1 MRLLNR
7 LNQYQ
12 RLWQPSA
19 GKPQTV
25 TVSELA
31 ERCFC
36 SERHVRTLLRQA
48 QEAGWLE
55 WQAQSGRGKRGQ
67 LRFLVTPESLRNAMM
82 EQALET
88 GKQQDVLELAQLAP
102 GELRTLLQPFMGGQ
116 WQNDTPTLRI
126 PYYRPLEPLQPGFL
140 PGRAEQHLA
149 GQIFSGL
156 TRFDNNTQRPIG
168 DLAHHWETS
177 TDGLR
182 WDFYLRSTL
191 HWHNGDAVKAS
202 HLHQRLLML
211 LQLPALDQLFI
222 SVKRI
227 EVTHPQCLTFFL
239 HRPDYWLAHRLASY
253 CSHLAH
259 PQFPLIGT
267 GPFRLTQFTAEL
279 VRLESHDYYHLRHP
293 LLKAVEYWIT
303 PPLFEKDLGT
313 SCRHPV
319 QITIGKPEELQ
330 RVSQVSSG
338 ISLGFCYLTLRKS
351 PRLSLWQ
358 ARKVISIIHQSG
370 LLQTLE
376 VGENLITA
384 SHALL
389 PGWTIPHWQVPD
401 EVKLPKTLTLVYH
414 LPIELHT
421 MAERLQATLAAE
433 GCELTIIFHNA
444 KNWDDTT
451 LLAHADL
458 MMGDRLIGEAP
469 EYTLEQWLRCD
480 PLWPHVFDA
489 PAYAHLQSTL
499 DAVQVMPDEENR
511 FNALKAVF
519 SQLMA
524 DATLTPLFNYHYRIS
539 APPGV
544 NGVRLTP
551 RGWFE
556 FTEAWLPAP
565 SQWLVRVNRRR
576 YHNAFIVQAGLSM
589 KRAVVVFSG
598 GQDSTTCL
606 VQALQQYDEV
616 HCVTFDYGQRHRAE
630 IDVARELALKLGA
643 RAHKVLDV
651 TLLNELAVS
660 SLTRDSIPV
669 PDYEPEADGI
679 PNTFVP
685 GRNILFLTLA
695 AIYAYQV
702 KAEAVITGVCETDF
716 SGYPDCRDEFVKAL
730 NHAVSLGMAKDI
742 RFETPLMW
750 IDKAETWAL
759 ADYYG
764 KLDLVRNETLTCYN
778 GIKGDGC
785 GHCAACNLRANGL
798 NHYLADK
805 PTVMAAMKQKTGLR

>member
-19 GKPQTV
+19 GEPQSV

-48 QEAGWLE
+48 QESGWLE
-55 WQAQSGRGKRGQ
+55 WQAQSGRGKRGH
-67 LRFLVTPESLRNAMM
+67 LRFLVTPGSLRNAMM

-168 DLAHHWETS
+168 DLAHHWEIS
-177 TDGLR
+177 ADGLR

-191 HWHNGDAVKAS
+191 HWHNGDVVKATQ
-202 HLHQRLLML
+202 LHQRLLML
-211 LQLPALDQLFI
+211 LQLPALGKLLT

-259 PQFPLIGT
+259 PQLSLVGT
-267 GPFRLTQFTAEL
+267 GPFRLTKFTTEL

-313 SCRHPV
+313 SCQHPV
-319 QITIGKPEELQ
+319 QITIGKPEELP

-384 SHALL
+384 SNALL
-389 PGWTIPHWQVPD
+389 PGWAIPQWDVPD
-401 EVKLPKTLTLVYH
+401 EVKLPETLTLVYH
-414 LPIELHT
+414 LPVELHA
-421 MAERLQATLAAE
+421 MAEQLRTTLAAE
-433 GCELTIIFHNA
+433 GCELTIVFHNA

-451 LLAHADL
+451 PLAQADL

-480 PLWPHVFDA
+480 PLWSYVFDA
-489 PAYAHLQSTL
+489 SAYAHLQSTL
-499 DAVQVMPDEENR
+499 DTVQLMADEEKRN
-511 FNALKAVF
+511 NALKTVF
-519 SQLMA
+519 SQLME

-565 SQWLVRVNRRR
+565 SQ
-576 YHNAFIVQAGLSM
+576 
-589 KRAVVVFSG
+589 
-598 GQDSTTCL
+598 
-606 VQALQQYDEV
+606 
-616 HCVTFDYGQRHRAE
+616 
-630 IDVARELALKLGA
+630 
-643 RAHKVLDV
+643 
-651 TLLNELAVS
+651 
-660 SLTRDSIPV
+660 
-669 PDYEPEADGI
+669 
-679 PNTFVP
+679 
-685 GRNILFLTLA
+685 
-695 AIYAYQV
+695 
-702 KAEAVITGVCETDF
+702 
-716 SGYPDCRDEFVKAL
+716 
-730 NHAVSLGMAKDI
+730 
-742 RFETPLMW
+742 
-750 IDKAETWAL
+750 
-759 ADYYG
+759 
-764 KLDLVRNETLTCYN
+764 
-778 GIKGDGC
+778 
-785 GHCAACNLRANGL
+785 
-798 NHYLADK
+798 
-805 PTVMAAMKQKTGLR
+805 

>member
-19 GKPQTV
+19 GAPQSV

-48 QEAGWLE
+48 QDAGWLE

-67 LRFLVTPESLRNAMM
+67 LRFLVTPESLRNTMM
-82 EQALET
+82 EQALES

-102 GELRTLLQPFMGGQ
+102 GELRSMLQPFMGGQ

-140 PGRAEQHLA
+140 AGRAEQHLA

-156 TRFDNNTQRPIG
+156 SRFDNNSQRPIG

-177 TDGLR
+177 ADGLR

-191 HWHNGDAVKAS
+191 HWHNGDAVKATQ
-202 HLHQRLLML
+202 LHQRLLML
-211 LQLPALDQLFI
+211 LQLPALRQLFI
-222 SVKRI
+222 SVQRI

-239 HRPDYWLAHRLASY
+239 NRPDYWLAHRLASY
-253 CSHLAH
+253 CCHLAH
-259 PQFPLIGT
+259 PQLPLVGT
-267 GPFRLTQFTAEL
+267 GPFRLTQFTPEL

-319 QITIGKPEELQ
+319 QITIGKPEELP

-351 PRLSLWQ
+351 PRLTLWQ
-358 ARKVISIIHQSG
+358 ARKVITIIHRSG

-389 PGWTIPHWQVPD
+389 PGWTIPQWQVPD
-401 EVKLPKTLTLVYH
+401 EVKLPETLTLVYH
-414 LPIELHT
+414 LPVELHV
-421 MAERLQATLAAE
+421 MAEQLRTTLAAE
-433 GCELTIIFHNA
+433 GCELKIIFHNA
-444 KNWDDTT
+444 KNWDGATP
-451 LLAHADL
+451 LEQADL

-480 PLWPHVFDA
+480 PLWPHAFTA
-489 PAYAHLQSTL
+489 STYAHLQSTL

-511 FNALKAVF
+511 FNALKTVF

-565 SQWLVRVNRRR
+565 SQ
-576 YHNAFIVQAGLSM
+576 
-589 KRAVVVFSG
+589 
-598 GQDSTTCL
+598 
-606 VQALQQYDEV
+606 
-616 HCVTFDYGQRHRAE
+616 
-630 IDVARELALKLGA
+630 
-643 RAHKVLDV
+643 
-651 TLLNELAVS
+651 
-660 SLTRDSIPV
+660 
-669 PDYEPEADGI
+669 
-679 PNTFVP
+679 
-685 GRNILFLTLA
+685 
-695 AIYAYQV
+695 
-702 KAEAVITGVCETDF
+702 
-716 SGYPDCRDEFVKAL
+716 
-730 NHAVSLGMAKDI
+730 
-742 RFETPLMW
+742 
-750 IDKAETWAL
+750 
-759 ADYYG
+759 
-764 KLDLVRNETLTCYN
+764 
-778 GIKGDGC
+778 
-785 GHCAACNLRANGL
+785 
-798 NHYLADK
+798 
-805 PTVMAAMKQKTGLR
+805 

>member
-36 SERHVRTLLRQA
+36 SERHVRTVLRQA

-499 DAVQVMPDEENR
+499 DAVQIMPDEENR

-565 SQWLVRVNRRR
+565 SQ
-576 YHNAFIVQAGLSM
+576 
-589 KRAVVVFSG
+589 
-598 GQDSTTCL
+598 
-606 VQALQQYDEV
+606 
-616 HCVTFDYGQRHRAE
+616 
-630 IDVARELALKLGA
+630 
-643 RAHKVLDV
+643 
-651 TLLNELAVS
+651 
-660 SLTRDSIPV
+660 
-669 PDYEPEADGI
+669 
-679 PNTFVP
+679 
-685 GRNILFLTLA
+685 
-695 AIYAYQV
+695 
-702 KAEAVITGVCETDF
+702 
-716 SGYPDCRDEFVKAL
+716 
-730 NHAVSLGMAKDI
+730 
-742 RFETPLMW
+742 
-750 IDKAETWAL
+750 
-759 ADYYG
+759 
-764 KLDLVRNETLTCYN
+764 
-778 GIKGDGC
+778 
-785 GHCAACNLRANGL
+785 
-798 NHYLADK
+798 
-805 PTVMAAMKQKTGLR
+805 